1 MSQVRFP
8 WAPLFLAIAV
18 GACSAPATDP
28 GGFAGAGSGGEGAQ
42 SSGSGPGAAA
52 SGSGS
57 TSSGSTSRPSGTA
70 TSSGG
75 GTSGSSRASGG
86 ASSGGAGSGGAP
98 GDGGMLAPDSGTSN
112 IATIQTVDIQVPAG
126 SELVKCQNFKNPI
139 GQDSALLETDSN
151 MVSSHHMFVFHDPSF
166 NQDTN
171 AVADCSGI
179 EFHDL
184 LHMAQT
190 PQQSVVY
197 PAGVGRSLKAGDGLR
212 ILVHLLNPSAQAAT
226 ARVTI
231 KMRWVAPTAVQSLA
245 VALFL
250 NNAVLVVPTGMSTQ
264 SRTFTV
270 PSDIKLMSAVSHMHS
285 RATSFSATTNT
296 GTVIYQ
302 GTNWNEPS
310 PTQFNPN
317 MSISQ
322 GTIVTWACTY
332 NNTTGMTLTFGE
344 SANTNEMCILAGV
357 AYPAK
362 AGFDLGT
369 SLESVL

>member
-1 MSQVRFP
+1 MSEVPFA
-8 WAPLFLAIAV
+8 WGPLLLAIAV
-18 GACSAPATDP
+18 AACSATPTDP
-28 GGFAGAGSGGEGAQ
+28 GGFVGAGSGGEGAQ
-42 SSGSGPGAAA
+42 SGLGGSGAVA

-57 TSSGSTSRPSGTA
+57 APSGSTSHASGTGA
-70 TSSGG
+70 SSGG
-75 GTSGSSRASGG
+75 GTNGASR
-86 ASSGGAGSGGAP
+86 SSGGGGGVAGSGVAP
-98 GDGGMLAPDSGTSN
+98 LDGGTLASDGGTSN
-112 IATIQTVDIQVPAG
+112 IATIQTVDIQVPSG

-139 GQDSALLETDSN
+139 GQDAALLETDSN
-151 MVSSHHMFVFHDPSF
+151 MVSSHHMFVFHDSSF

-184 LHMAQT
+184 LHLAQT
-190 PQQSVVY
+190 PQQSIVY
-197 PAGVGRSLKAGDGLR
+197 PAGVGRSLKAADGLR
-212 ILVHLLNPSAQAAT
+212 ILVHLLNPGSQAAT
-226 ARVTI
+226 ARVSI
-231 KMRWVAPTAVQSLA
+231 KMRWVAPSAVQSLA
-245 VALFL
+245 VAVFL
-250 NNAVLVVPTGMSTQ
+250 NNAVLVVPTGVSTQ

-285 RATSFSATTNT
+285 RATKFSATTNT
-296 GTVIYQ
+296 GAVIYQ
-302 GTNWNEPS
+302 GTSWNEPA

-317 MSISQ
+317 LSISQ
-322 GTIVTWACTY
+322 GTIITWACTY

>member
-1 MSQVRFP
+1 
-8 WAPLFLAIAV
+8 
-18 GACSAPATDP
+18 
-28 GGFAGAGSGGEGAQ
+28 
-42 SSGSGPGAAA
+42 
-52 SGSGS
+52 
-57 TSSGSTSRPSGTA
+57 
-70 TSSGG
+70 
-75 GTSGSSRASGG
+75 
-86 ASSGGAGSGGAP
+86 
-98 GDGGMLAPDSGTSN
+98 
-112 IATIQTVDIQVPAG
+112 
-126 SELVKCQNFKNPI
+126 
-139 GQDSALLETDSN
+139 
-151 MVSSHHMFVFHDPSF
+151 MFVFHDSSF

-184 LHMAQT
+184 LHLAQT
-190 PQQSVVY
+190 PQQSIVY
-197 PAGVGRSLKAGDGLR
+197 PAGVGRSLKAADGLR
-212 ILVHLLNPSAQAAT
+212 ILVHLLNPGSQAAT
-226 ARVTI
+226 ARVTV

-245 VALFL
+245 VAVFL
-250 NNAVLVVPTGMSTQ
+250 NNAVLVVPTGVTTQ

-322 GTIVTWACTY
+322 GTIITWACTY

-344 SANTNEMCILAGV
+344 SAKTNEMCILAGV